1 MVEEFLGLD
10 IGDKRIGVARGS
22 SVAKI
27 AEPLLTIH
35 SDNAISEVQKLIDQI
50 QPIAVVVGLPRNL
63 NGEETAQTIKV
74 REWVNRAKEVI
85 DKTFY
90 FQDEALTSVEA
101 HNSLPGKK
109 DPGIDAKAAA
119 VILQDFLDSS
129 ETGRIVG

>member
-1 MVEEFLGLD
+1 MVEEYLGLD

-27 AEPLLTIH
+27 AEPLVTIQ
-35 SDNAISEVQKLIDQI
+35 SASAIPEIQKLIDQF
-50 QPIAVVVGLPRNL
+50 QPVALVVGLPRNL
-63 NGEETAQTIKV
+63 NGEETAQTLKV
-74 REWVNRAKEVI
+74 RQWVEAAKKDI
-85 DKTFY
+85 TQPFF

-101 HNSLPGKK
+101 HKSPPAKK

-119 VILQDFLDSS
+119 VMLQDFLDSD